1 MADAVLGLV
10 HPDHHGALAREPP
23 GHRLADL
30 ARGPVVR
37 TRPKRGLLTL
47 TG

>member
-10 HPDHHGALAREPP
+10 HPGHHGALAREPL

-30 ARGPVVR
+30 ARGSSSAL
-37 TRPKRGLLTL
+37 GLK
-47 TG
+47 GAY